1 LTAERLFSSGK
12 GGAKALQPTGH
23 GGPFIRLNIGVIRT
37 VYTPMTPFHGSE
49 VDT

>member
-23 GGPFIRLNIGVIRT
+23 GGRSFG
-37 VYTPMTPFHGSE
+37 
-49 VDT
+49 